1 MKNYSS
7 AILDR
12 DCAFDINSINELLT
26 QGRIILT
33 EAINISQKMEESITA
48 IEGIY
53 RGIDEEY
60 KVDTLGLNIASL
72 SGKLEKDIYQETI
85 NYMDAALVKIMDDI
99 PAHDSSLAQ
108 SMDSI
113 REVLNSVEGR
123 VNELK
128 ELLETGDVNLSYQEF
143 CQRMQDIK
151 AGWDESA
158 GDLTELLSEIENDM
172 LGVSEAVQYSFD
184 PVNLSTGNFV
194 YDHEDIKINGEV
206 QLSFHRY
213 YNSKSRSKGSLG
225 RCFVHNYGICL
236 EEDKKKIT
244 ITMEDGKKKTFRKT
258 GEGTYQS
265 LHSAMEILKKEGD
278 SCVLTE
284 PAGERILFNK
294 AGQMTRQEN
303 RNGRGITFYYN
314 EAGKLE
320 KAETDNNTSLMYAY
334 DEAGQLRK
342 VTDHTGR
349 CVELSYEKGKLAA
362 VKNTQGYVYG
372 YRYGKNGRIEE
383 TVSPRGYTT
392 VKNTYD
398 EKRRV
403 TRQEFPDG
411 GHMEYAYDDRKRQV
425 ILTERNGS
433 KVIYTHDSKYRNT
446 DILYEDGTK
455 EHFEY
460 NGKNQRILHVDRNG
474 NATRMAYDNRGN
486 LTQVINALGEKTNL
500 TYNGDNQLS
509 ILKVNGKEKLHN
521 SYDKKGNLLS
531 AAGADGNGN
540 KVIYDGKGRPVRIEN
555 PDNSI
560 INITYDEVG
569 NITNIRE
576 GGGLELTYRYDSL
589 NRVVCTE
596 DGNGNATTYEYNN
609 VDRISRVI
617 NPLGACRS
625 YSYNENGKI
634 TKIMDYD
641 GNAVEADYNAIGR
654 IGRITDKEGN
664 VTEFSYDSMWNI
676 SCIRQADGGV
686 IEYKYDSNNRLC
698 EEHLPDGSIIR
709 YAYDGNGNRTGIT
722 DAEGNHTAYVY
733 DALNRVIKETDGAGA
748 ETQYD
753 YDLEGNLSCITDAMG
768 NRTTYVYDEMK
779 RCISKTDAMGSTTLY
794 SYDVMGNVKNIR
806 YPNGSE
812 EKRFYKEGKL
822 AEVRKADGSSMRY
835 TYDGCGNCI
844 CMENGAGEKLTITYD
859 GLNRRQTVTGPDGGI
874 RCYEYDAMGNVTV
887 LTDENG
893 NQTHY
898 SYTPNGNLA
907 SVTDALGNETYYD
920 YDAMGRLIKAERFG
934 EAFGGMETK
943 VQATTYQWNTR
954 GLVTGITDSLGA
966 VENFSY
972 DRNGRMTDKWD
983 REGYHTAYT
992 YDSRG
997 MITGI
1002 LYGDGDSVAYSYDAL
1017 RRLKEVRDSRGMTS
1031 IMTDALGRVVSVTD
1045 PAGKNIAYEWG
1056 SMNEKLRLIYPDG
1069 KEAVYGYNEKGQLA
1083 SLSTEKGAIT
1093 YSYDYLGRLKEKAF
1107 PNGVITEYAYTRTG
1121 RLEKIRHIGKEFE
1134 EEYNYRY
1141 DMVGNKTETYKCRQ
1155 GLEEDSGTF
1164 GYGYD
1169 ALNRLTEVSKDGKLL
1184 RKYSYD
1190 AFGNRIAKED
1200 YSGQIP
1206 LQTIYRYNE
1215 NNQMVY
1221 SISEEE
1227 QSYTYDRRGNLT
1239 AVSRG
1244 EELLRAFTFDAANH
1258 MTSVIWFKDGV
1269 EKRAEYHYDAFGNR
1283 TGQDIYSG
1291 KSGSGVQ
1298 DMCRREPKDPE
1309 QQVRYTIDLTRQY
1322 YNLLVSENS
1331 FGQKEQFF
1339 YWDKNVAVMEEAG
1352 RDSYYLHDDLGS
1364 PMLLADGEGEIRES
1378 YGFDEFGQN
1387 LYNSTEGQRQPFGY
1401 TGYQMEDAG
1410 DLYFAQA
1417 RRYDAKVGR
1426 FVSEDKVKG
1435 NAFLPITINAYL
1447 YCRNQP
1453 LKYVDPSGNDCYY
1466 FYLPEW
1472 ENEAKNDRRQLA
1484 EAYGLD
1490 YSEIHLVEVTDNQ
1503 SLTDAWNA
1511 MGIENGNIVKI
1522 DAVVINTHGSPEDLG
1537 YKTSGGESFT
1547 DIEIQALEDKNMG
1560 ALILYG
1566 CNVGNT
1572 DYVGTN
1578 PASVFSQK
1586 VNEAPVLASDGTVY
1600 SGWTFFNWTDR
1611 KYDSRAD
1618 DTFKDIVLN
1627 GMGIERD
1634 NDGWLIYQYTDGNV
1648 SVSQSL
1654 GKKMSI
1660 SVMLEKIEDYVCD
1673 IA

>member
-1 MKNYSS
+1 MGEYKD
-7 AILDR
+7 ITLDR
-12 DCAFDINSINELLT
+12 DRAFDINSLNELLT
-26 QGRIILT
+26 QGKSILT
-33 EAINISQKMEESITA
+33 EAINLSQKMEESITA
-48 IEGIY
+48 IKGIY
-53 RGIDEEY
+53 SGIDGAY
-60 KVDTLGLNIASL
+60 KVGALGSDIASL
-72 SGKLEKDIYQETI
+72 SGNLKKDIYQETI

-99 PAHDSSLAQ
+99 PNHDSSLAQ
-108 SMDSI
+108 GMDSI
-113 REVLNSVEGR
+113 GDVLNSVKGR
-123 VNELK
+123 IDELK
-128 ELLETGDVNLSYQEF
+128 GLLETGDMDLSYKEF
-143 CQRMQDIK
+143 KKRLRGIK
-151 AGWDESA
+151 SGWDKSTKELA
-158 GDLTELLSEIENDM
+158 KLLTEIENDM
-172 LGVSEAVQYSFD
+172 LGVSAAVQYSFD
-184 PVNLSTGNFV
+184 PVNLSTGNFI
-194 YDHEDIKINGEV
+194 YDHEDIKIEGEIP
-206 QLSFHRY
+206 LSFHRY
-213 YNSKSRSKGSLG
+213 YNSKSRGKGSLG
-225 RCFVHNYGICL
+225 RCFIHNYETCL
-236 EEDKKKIT
+236 EEDEEKGKVT
-244 ITMEDGKKKTFRKT
+244 ITVGDGKKKTFQKI
-258 GEGTYQS
+258 EDGTYRS
-265 LHSAMEILKKEGD
+265 IYSATETLEKEGSD
-278 SCVLTE
+278 YVLTE
-284 PAGERILFNK
+284 LAGEKKLFNEV
-294 AGQMTRQEN
+294 GQVIRQEN
-303 RNGRGITFYYN
+303 RNGRGITFTYN
-314 EAGKLE
+314 EFGKLK
-320 KAETDNNTSLMYAY
+320 KAETDNGAFLAYAY
-334 DEAGQLRK
+334 DKVGQLNL
-342 VTDHTGR
+342 VMDHTGR
-349 CVELSYEKGKLAA
+349 RVTLSYEKGKLAE
-362 VKNTQGYVYG
+362 VKSPMGNVYA
-372 YRYGKNGRIEE
+372 YHYGKNGRIEE
-383 TVSPRGYTT
+383 TISPRSCVT

-403 TRQEFPDG
+403 IRQEFSDG

-455 EHFEY
+455 EHFSY

-500 TYNGDNQLS
+500 TYNGDNQLA
-509 ILKVNGKEKLHN
+509 ILKVNGKEKLRN
-521 SYDKKGNLLS
+521 SYDQKGNLIS

-560 INITYDEVG
+560 ISITYDEVG

-576 GGGLELTYRYDSL
+576 DGGLELTYRYDNL
-589 NRVVCTE
+589 NRVVCTV

-609 VDRISRVI
+609 ADRISKVI

-641 GNAVEADYNAIGR
+641 GHAVEADYNAIGR
-654 IGRITDKEGN
+654 ISRVTDKEGN

-676 SCIRQADGGV
+676 SCIQQADGGV

-709 YAYDGNGNRTGIT
+709 YAYDWNGNRTGIT

-768 NRTTYVYDEMK
+768 NRTTYAYDEMK

-859 GLNRRQTVTGPDGGI
+859 ALNRRQTVTGPDGGI

-887 LTDENG
+887 ITDENG

-898 SYTPNGNLA
+898 SYTLNGNLA
-907 SVTDALGNETYYD
+907 SVTDALGNETYYT

-943 VQATTYQWNTR
+943 AQATTYQWNTR

-997 MITGI
+997 MIIGI

-1017 RRLKEVRDSRGMTS
+1017 CRLKEVRDSRGKTS

-1045 PAGKNIAYEWG
+1045 PAGKNVAYEWG

-1141 DMVGNKTETYKCRQ
+1141 DMVGNKTETYRCRQ

-1206 LQTIYRYNE
+1206 VQTIYRYNE

-1258 MTSVIWFKDGV
+1258 MTSAIWFKDGV

-1283 TGQDIYSG
+1283 TGQDIYNE
-1291 KSGSGVQ
+1291 KAGSGIQ
-1298 DMCRREPKDPE
+1298 DMCRRELKDPE
-1309 QQVRYTIDLTRQY
+1309 QQIRYTIDLTKQY

-1331 FGQKEQFF
+1331 IGQKEQFF

-1472 ENEAKNDRRQLA
+1472 EDEAENDRRQLA

-1490 YSEIHLVEVTDNQ
+1490 YSEVHLVKITDNL
-1503 SLTDAWNA
+1503 SLTNAWNA

-1522 DAVVINTHGSPEDLG
+1522 DAVVINTHGSPVDLG
-1537 YKTSGGESFT
+1537 YKTSGGENFT
-1547 DIEIQALEDKNMG
+1547 DIEIQALKDKNMG

-1566 CNVGNT
+1566 CNVGHA
-1572 DYVGTN
+1572 DCVGTN

-1586 VNEAPVLASDGTVY
+1586 VNGAPVLASDGAVQAQR
-1600 SGWTFFNWTDR
+1600 TFFNLTDR
-1611 KYDSRAD
+1611 KYKSVISDNFIRFLP
-1618 DTFKDIVLN
+1618 TGTN
-1627 GMGIERD
+1627 RD
-1634 NDGWLIYQYTDGNV
+1634 PKGWLIYQYADGNI

-1654 GKKMSI
+1654 GKEMSI